1 MNMKKIYL
9 LIGAIALQLS
19 TAGGKIAQG
28 EPLPPLP
35 FGNQGMPPDPYA
47 LPSVVLP
54 QDRSFQ
60 VNPNFTN
67 PDFRDNS
74 RNLDSKRY
82 LVYIPGQNPRTLA
95 QVRLYEPEAFLSQYK
110 GRTVIQIGVFANRN
124 NAQRLA
130 RELELGGIR
139 AAIASIEQPQPETN
153 VTPAWSNPPLA
164 SGYNLPP
171 VNNSQAMPP
180 IGTSL
185 SILPAPPPGGGSQLA
200 RAYFLIVPGNR
211 QDLPRMIQTA
221 VDAGISGAE
230 IFTREEPF
238 GPHIAIGPFRD
249 RTTAEQESGYLQK
262 FGLDARIHFQN

>member
-1 MNMKKIYL
+1 MNMTKIYL
-9 LIGAIALQLS
+9 LMAIAIALQLL
-19 TAGGKIAQG
+19 TAGRQIAG
-28 EPLPPLP
+28 AEPLPPLP
-35 FGNQGMPPDPYA
+35 FGNQGVPPDPSSF
-47 LPSVVLP
+47 PSVVLP
-54 QDRSFQ
+54 QDRNFQ

-82 LVYIPGQNPRTLA
+82 LVYIPGENPQTLA

-110 GRTVIQIGVFANRN
+110 GRTVIQVGVFTDRN

-130 RELELGGIR
+130 RELELGGVR
-139 AAIASIEQPQPETN
+139 SAIASIDQPATN
-153 VTPAWSNPPLA
+153 VAPAWINPPVA

-171 VNNSQAMPP
+171 VSNSQAMPP
-180 IGTSL
+180 IGTSF
-185 SILPAPPPGGGSQLA
+185 STLPAPPPGGGSQLA
-200 RAYFLIVPGNR
+200 RGYFLIVPGNR

-221 VDAGISGAE
+221 VDSGVSGAE

-249 RTTAEQESGYLQK
+249 RTTAQQESGYLQK